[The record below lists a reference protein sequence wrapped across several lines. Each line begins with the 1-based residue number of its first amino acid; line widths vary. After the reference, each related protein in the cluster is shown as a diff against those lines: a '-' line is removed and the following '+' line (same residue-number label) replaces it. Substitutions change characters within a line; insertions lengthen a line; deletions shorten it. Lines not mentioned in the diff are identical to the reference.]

1 LKRQV
6 SSARRFFIW
15 YNKVSYL
22 LAQNARVEKAN
33 DEVGFVRT
41 GFGEL
46 VLDLPSKQSAPR
58 DHNYAIADQTHE
70 VMPSEFHFVE

>member
-1 LKRQV
+1 
-6 SSARRFFIW
+6 
-15 YNKVSYL
+15 
-22 LAQNARVEKAN
+22 VEKAN

-41 GFGEL
+41 GFGEP

-70 VMPSEFHFVE
+70 VMPSEFHFVK